1 MELGEMDPKQ
11 RVRFEELKK
20 QNQMKAKEKDLLRN
34 VLYQECVKAIKP
46 SMIISDEDEIRKI
59 VHAISQSDIEMHDH
73 NEKADLLDKEQYLIV
88 WDDANLPILKS
99 SGKMIKDNWDDVTA
113 VSFDTYLIAADSG
126 SAIGIRH

>member
-1 MELGEMDPKQ
+1 MDPEK
-11 RVRFEELKK
+11 RARLEELKK

-99 SGKMIKDNWDDVTA
+99 SGKTIKENWDDVTA
-113 VSFDTYLIAADSG
+113 VSFDTYFISTSFGTAV
-126 SAIGIRH
+126 GIKHFG